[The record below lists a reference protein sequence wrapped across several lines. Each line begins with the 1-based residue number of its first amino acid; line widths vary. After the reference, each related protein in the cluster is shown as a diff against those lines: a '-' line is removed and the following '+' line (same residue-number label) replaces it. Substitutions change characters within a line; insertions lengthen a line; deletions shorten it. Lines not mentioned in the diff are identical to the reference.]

1 VSEVLVASLAL
12 TAALTACVAGDG
24 RVQLES
30 LEQGLV
36 GGAPTPRRPEVGSYY
51 NGVDGLCTATII
63 APKYVL
69 TAAHCLEP
77 AYTSAI
83 PPATASFN
91 FEDIGGAS
99 RVYGID
105 RVFTFAG
112 KRWEYLPDGV
122 STTDVALVRLAS
134 AIPAAQAIPARLAS
148 NLPRTGDR
156 STIFGY
162 GCTDR
167 TPPSGGGYLQFVSFD
182 YGSST
187 TALCWGDSGGPV
199 SYGNVGEE
207 GGIWG
212 VNSDFN
218 FVGSTDDDWTDIFG
232 GAAYLKPQIED
243 IMRTWEGDL
252 QLGQDYPGLDFAAV
266 RAASASD
273 CASACK
279 SDSRCL
285 AFTWMSNTET
295 CRLKSGVP
303 ESAPAVNA
311 ISGLAPIYE
320 TDTDRP
326 GMDYSSFKLAEPR
339 AELCA
344 AACARDAACRA
355 WTYVAPV
362 RKSSPQCSL
371 KSGIPG
377 TSACSKCTSGVM
389 DRMLERHWLRI
400 GDDYAVQS
408 APSARAC
415 AQMCAKSS
423 KCLSFTFLGSGG
435 YCWLKDRVPGTLP
448 QSDYLSGVRRGLE
461 ANTDRPGG
469 DYRSFRATT
478 NSPYEC
484 QAACADDASCQ
495 AWTFVPAGTGAH
507 AACSLKHEVPAT
519 VPRTGIV
526 SGIRGM
532 EFLSP

>member
-1 VSEVLVASLAL
+1 MSEVLVASLAL
-12 TAALTACVAGDG
+12 AAALSACVAGDD
-24 RVQLES
+24 RVQLEG

-36 GGAPTPRRPEVGSYY
+36 GGAPMPRRPEVGSYY

-83 PPATASFN
+83 PLATASFN
-91 FEDIGGAS
+91 FEDIGGAF
-99 RVYGID
+99 RIYGID

-134 AIPAAQAIPARLAS
+134 AIPAAEAIPARIAS

-162 GCTDR
+162 GCADR
-167 TPPSGGGYLQFVSFD
+167 TPPSGVGYLQFVSFD

-218 FVGSTDDDWTDIFG
+218 FVGSTDDDWTDVFG

-252 QLGQDYPGLDFAAV
+252 QQGQDYPGLDFAAV

-279 SDSRCL
+279 SDGRCL

-344 AACARDAACRA
+344 AACARDAACHA

-362 RKSSPQCSL
+362 RRSSPRCSL

-389 DRMLERHWLRI
+389 DRMLESHWLRI

-423 KCLSFTFLGSGG
+423 KCLGFTFLGSGN
-435 YCWLKDRVPGTLP
+435 YCWLKDRVPGAFP
-448 QSDYLSGVRRGLE
+448 QPDYLSGVRRGLE

-469 DYRSFRATT
+469 DYRSFRAAT

-484 QAACADDASCQ
+484 QAACADDAPCQ

-507 AACSLKHEVPAT
+507 AVCSLKYEVPAA
-519 VPRTGIV
+519 VPSTGIV

-532 EFLSP
+532 EFLP